1 VVSALE
7 ALPEVQSVESVQV
20 PDGRAY
26 HVRGKDV
33 DLRPL
38 LYRVTRDR
46 DWPLREL
53 RREVRTLETVF
64 GELTKGQM
72 DLAAVGGSADVQEL
86 AEDARV

>member
-1 VVSALE
+1 
-7 ALPEVQSVESVQV
+7 V

-26 HVRGKDV
+26 HVRGDGV

-38 LYRVTRDR
+38 LYEVARDR

-64 GELTKGQM
+64 GELTKGPDRSELGRTA
-72 DLAAVGGSADVQEL
+72 DLAAANEL
-86 AEDARV
+86 AAGGRE